1 MNCSDIS
8 TLAPLYLT
16 GELESDRSQTFS
28 DHLRNC
34 TACRRKLGE
43 DVAFDELLLTCVVAE
58 HVDTSYVD
66 RRVREK
72 LGASRRGSRR
82 MILAAAI
89 AAVLLVS
96 IIGYTALFLPR
107 FLPGV
112 RPVYAAA
119 ARDHRLEIV
128 DRQTRKWV
136 TDRASIEGLAG
147 HQGLSGSLVGALA
160 PAGYHL
166 AQGKLCRLDGRLF
179 LHLVYAND
187 AGNFSLFL
195 RPETISP
202 RDMEQQIR
210 TSTFAAQHVAG
221 FHRDQ
226 FSALVVTEQ
235 SGLVVL
241 NLAKFAASVL

>member
-28 DHLRNC
+28 NHLGNC

-43 DVAFDELLLTCVVAE
+43 DAAFDELLRTCVVAE
-58 HVDTSYVD
+58 HVDTSSVD
-66 RRVREK
+66 RRIREK
-72 LGASRRGSRR
+72 LGASRRTSGRL
-82 MILAAAI
+82 ILAAAI

-96 IIGYTALFLPR
+96 IIGYRALFLPR
-107 FLPGV
+107 AK
-112 RPVYAAA
+112 PVYAAA

-147 HQGLSGSLVGALA
+147 HQGLSGSVVEALA

-195 RPETISP
+195 RPENVP
-202 RDMEQQIR
+202 PPGMEQQIR
-210 TSTFAAQHVAG
+210 TNTFAAQHVAG
-221 FHRDQ
+221 FHRDR
-226 FSALVVTEQ
+226 FSALIVTEQ
-235 SGLVVL
+235 SGPFVL
-241 NLAKFAASVL
+241 NLAEFAASVL

>member
-16 GELESDRSQTFS
+16 GELESDRSQAFS

-43 DVAFDELLLTCVVAE
+43 DVEFDELLRTCVIAE

-72 LGASRRGSRR
+72 LGASRRSSRR
-82 MILAAAI
+82 MFLAAAI

-96 IIGYTALFLPR
+96 IIGFRAL

-147 HQGLSGSLVGALA
+147 HEGLSGYVVEALA

-195 RPETISP
+195 RPENVSP

-210 TSTFAAQHVAG
+210 ASTFAAQHVAG
-221 FHRDQ
+221 FHRGQ
-226 FSALVVTEQ
+226 FSALIVTEQ
-235 SGLVVL
+235 SGPMVL